1 MVGPDRVRRTI
12 AGALASVVVVLAAL
26 AAPALGATS
35 EPDLQPAVQIP
46 FFGLSPEV
54 RKAREDLDAATA
66 RALELEEEVSG
77 LRAELEAIAE
87 RIAVTSD
94 RMRTQRIVVA
104 RANQRL
110 EEAQARY
117 DERIVQV
124 YKRGALDPMTILFS
138 ADTLSDLLTRAG
150 VLSRLAEEDAQVVSD
165 LKVAAADAL
174 YQQTV
179 LEDLMAQDS
188 ALEREQKARLKALE
202 RALDEQEALVERLSE
217 EARAALLEARR
228 FDAETRQSWRE
239 ASLPLGIQIP
249 RAVATVEPYADRTY
263 QVSAYMPR
271 RYETTG
277 VSWTAVAS
285 WYGPGFHG
293 RGTASGQVFNAA
305 DFTCASRTL
314 PFGTVLALT
323 LGEKRVIVYV
333 NDRGPYVEGRDLD
346 LSAAAARALG
356 FWGVTR
362 LHAEIITPVMTEP
375 VASAVDV
382 SPSVVE

>member
-1 MVGPDRVRRTI
+1 MMRSDRSRRSI
-12 AGALASVVVVLAAL
+12 AGALAPIVLALVTL
-26 AAPALGATS
+26 AAPAAGATS
-35 EPDLQPAVQIP
+35 EPAPPQVEIP
-46 FFGLSPEV
+46 FFGLSAEV
-54 RKAREDLDAATA
+54 RQARENLDEAAA
-66 RALELEEEVSG
+66 RALELEEEISG
-77 LRAELEAIAE
+77 LEAELDAIAE
-87 RIAVTSD
+87 RIAVTAD
-94 RMRTQRIVVA
+94 RMRTQRSVVA

-110 EEAQARY
+110 EEAQQRY

-124 YKRGALDPMTILFS
+124 YKRGAFDPMSILFS

-150 VLSRLAEEDAQVVSD
+150 VLSRLAEEDALVVSD
-165 LKVAAADAL
+165 LRIAAADAL
-174 YQQTV
+174 YQQSV
-179 LEDLMAQDS
+179 LEDLMAQDA
-188 ALEREQKARLKALE
+188 ALEREQKSRLAAMK
-202 RALDEQEALVERLSE
+202 RALKEQEALVARLTK

-239 ASLPLGIQIP
+239 ASLPLGVQIP
-249 RAVATVEPYADRTY
+249 RATAVVDPYTDRTY
-263 QVSAYMPR
+263 QISAYMPR

-277 VSWTAVAS
+277 VMWTAVAS

-293 RGTASGQVFNAA
+293 RGTASGQVFNSA

-323 LGEKRVIVYV
+323 LGDRRVIVYV

-356 FWGVTR
+356 FWGVAR
-362 LHAEIITPVMTEP
+362 LHAEIVTPVVTRP
-375 VASAVDV
+375 VASAAQA